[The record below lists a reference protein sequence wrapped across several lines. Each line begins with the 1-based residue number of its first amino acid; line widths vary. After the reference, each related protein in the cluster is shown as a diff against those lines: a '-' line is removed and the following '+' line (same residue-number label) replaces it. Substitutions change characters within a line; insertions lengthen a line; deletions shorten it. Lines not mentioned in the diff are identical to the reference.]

1 MVTGSLAFVI
11 GVILV
16 GFVFAWVISSLSVYI
31 AARIIGV
38 QVPFLR
44 TLLVTLIADIISSI
58 MSLIIMAG
66 LLKSNLALIIIGSI
80 IDFVIVLIIYKYLF
94 KIDWTKTFIMLII
107 AGVIFFGILIILSI
121 ILAIVGLL
129 VVFSIFSNLQA
140 VH

>member
-11 GVILV
+11 GVIMV
-16 GFVFAWVISSLSVYI
+16 GFIVIWVISSLSFYI
-31 AARIIGV
+31 SARIIGV
-38 QVPFLR
+38 QVSFLR

-94 KIDWTKTFIMLII
+94 KIDWTKTFVMLII

-129 VVFSIFSNLQA
+129 VLFSIFSNLQA

>member
-11 GVILV
+11 GVIIV
-16 GFVFAWVISSLSVYI
+16 GFIVIWVISSLSFYI

-38 QVPFLR
+38 QVSFLR

-94 KIDWTKTFIMLII
+94 KIDWTKTFVMLII
-107 AGVIFFGILIILSI
+107 AGVIFFGVLIILSI
-121 ILAIVGLL
+121 ILAVVGLL
-129 VVFSIFSNLQA
+129 VLFSAFSSLQA